1 MNGGREKKEN
11 FPIHRVIYDL
21 YRVYILRLFFHPI
34 SFFRRVTQSGTSWHN
49 ARWNAGIRGLRND
62 FVFVDKLSGQAYG
75 WILLD
80 LRAGRSHEH
89 RESILERSTWPLT
102 V

>member
-1 MNGGREKKEN
+1 M
-11 FPIHRVIYDL
+11 IY
-21 YRVYILRLFFHPI
+21 IESI
-34 SFFRRVTQSGTSWHN
+34 SSVF
-49 ARWNAGIRGLRND
+49 D
-62 FVFVDKLSGQAYG
+62 FVDKLSGPAYG